1 MQGHSLT
8 IAFHK
13 SEMVISTRKRI
24 DRIMH
29 MRVGDVEITSIS
41 AIRYLGVVID
51 TKLSFWQHIF
61 KRAGKGIEMTTN
73 LSLVMA
79 SSAGSLSSK

>member
-41 AIRYLGVVID
+41 AIRYLGVVIHALFGNISL
-51 TKLSFWQHIF
+51 KEL
-61 KRAGKGIEMTTN
+61 AKG
-73 LSLVMA
+73 
-79 SSAGSLSSK
+79 